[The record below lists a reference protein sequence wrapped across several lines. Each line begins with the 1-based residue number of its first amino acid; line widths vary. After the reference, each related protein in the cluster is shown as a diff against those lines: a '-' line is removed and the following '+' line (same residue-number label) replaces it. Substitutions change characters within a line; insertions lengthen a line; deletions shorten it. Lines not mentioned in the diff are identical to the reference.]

1 MYKSR
6 WKDKFV
12 IVFVIFLF
20 VCCLSEHRT
29 RSPALNALMYVCV
42 QDCIFV
48 WMRCFVGLDAD
59 PEHSINTKCLWAVGS
74 SMFVGCKSGTATPKN
89 VEKTKE

>member
-1 MYKSR
+1 MG
-6 WKDKFV
+6 
-12 IVFVIFLF
+12 
-20 VCCLSEHRT
+20 
-29 RSPALNALMYVCV
+29 
-42 QDCIFV
+42 
-48 WMRCFVGLDAD
+48 CFVGLDAD